1 MIISN
6 RLDVGNKILG
16 STILKIK
23 IGSPASV
30 TVVIV
35 KPRLSRVE
43 NTEGEKLS
51 CIYFSSLSP
60 AHFLTDR
67 RALHKLHLS
76 SNVSLRNNMTFS
88 HRIEYLICKNI

>member
-1 MIISN
+1 MIINN

-23 IGSPASV
+23 IGSSTSV

-35 KPRLSRVE
+35 KPRLSRVR

-51 CIYFSSLSP
+51 CIYFFLIKSS
-60 AHFLTDR
+60 
-67 RALHKLHLS
+67 
-76 SNVSLRNNMTFS
+76 TFS
-88 HRIEYLICKNI
+88 YR